1 LVVRTMLVITARG
14 ERDVADRHGVKVTW
28 LVSIGRLGW
37 LVSQRVKVKRRLD
50 VVVVGVTVVAAAQLQ
65 LHADSTK
72 ENTALEERCIGDEEV
87 GAGDGVTTSIV
98 AHSYVMRQAAARV
111 WAR

>member
-1 LVVRTMLVITARG
+1 MLTFTTRG

-28 LVSIGRLGW
+28 LVSMGRLGW
-37 LVSQRVKVKRRLD
+37 PVLQRVKAKRRLG
-50 VVVVGVTVVAAAQLQ
+50 VVVVGVTVVAAARLQ

-72 ENTALEERCIGDEEV
+72 ENTALEERRVGDKEV
-87 GAGDGVTTSIV
+87 GVGDGVVVSV
-98 AHSYVMRQAAARV
+98 MAHSCLMRRAATRV